1 MKSWLRLLIFGVL
14 CFCVSACA
22 AGKVYIAQSADSQA
36 SCLALENELERA
48 QVKIRTLENT
58 DHTWKNLRDFSLVA
72 ARFFFPPIGMF
83 TAILTVSDS
92 HVADIAETEALKDRH
107 DGMVT
112 ISNQK
117 DCGYKYAQRDTATS
131 RGRRAAGGRDIL
143 P

>member
-58 DHTWKNLRDFSLVA
+58 DHTWKNLRDFALVT

-92 HVADIAETEALKDRH
+92 HVADLAETKVLKDRH
-107 DGMVT
+107 DGMVAL
-112 ISNQK
+112 SNQK
-117 DCGYKYAQRDTATS
+117 VCGYKYAKTHHH
-131 RGRRAAGGRDIL
+131 
-143 P
+143 

>member
-58 DHTWKNLRDFSLVA
+58 DHTWENLRDFSLVVT
-72 ARFFFPPIGMF
+72 RFFFPPIGMF
-83 TAILTVSDS
+83 NAILAVSDS
-92 HVADIAETEALKDRH
+92 HVADLAETKSLKDRH
-107 DGMVT
+107 DGMVAF
-112 ISNQK
+112 SNQK
-117 DCGYKYAQRDTATS
+117 VCGYKYAMTHHH
-131 RGRRAAGGRDIL
+131 
-143 P
+143 

>member
-58 DHTWKNLRDFSLVA
+58 DHTWENLRDFALVV

-92 HVADIAETEALKDRH
+92 HVADLAETKALKDRH
-107 DGMVT
+107 DGMVAL
-112 ISNQK
+112 SNQK
-117 DCGYKYAQRDTATS
+117 VCGYKYAKTHHH
-131 RGRRAAGGRDIL
+131 
-143 P
+143 